1 MKFEKFFDTVKE
13 TAQYREDYAVIYPA
27 LGLAGETGEAVDII
41 KKSVRYR
48 TKDMDFSLVDAQSG
62 KDRTEDMVS
71 ELGDVLWYWV
81 NLVKDLGLNYEDI
94 LQYNYDKLRKRY
106 KSAVADEKNVK

>member
-1 MKFEKFFDTVKE
+1 MKFQEFVDTVKE
-13 TAQYREDYAVIYPA
+13 TAQYRDDYAVIYPA

-48 TKDMDFSLVDAQSG
+48 TKDMDFSLIDAQSG

-81 NLVKDLGLNYEDI
+81 NLVKDLGFDPEVI
-94 LQYNYDKLRKRY
+94 MKYNYDKLRKRY
-106 KSAVADEKNVK
+106 PAKS